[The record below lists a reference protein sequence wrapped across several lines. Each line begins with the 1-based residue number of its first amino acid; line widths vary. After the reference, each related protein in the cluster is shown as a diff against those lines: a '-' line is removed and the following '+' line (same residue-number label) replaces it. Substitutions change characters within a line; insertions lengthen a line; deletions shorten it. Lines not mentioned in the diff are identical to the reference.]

1 MVELFLTSFTFL
13 IKTQKKKNSKSS
25 SSNSLNCVYWPTKQ
39 PNGLLNSKLIL
50 ECTQRRSGVVG
61 PVAPGA
67 SGQAILQSRTRTAF

>member
-13 IKTQKKKNSKSS
+13 ISTQKKNSKSS